1 MIDWSYCRE
10 QSVMRETVIQPHR
23 PARLLP
29 RPNVIAIVMLAMLAS
44 ACGGGGG
51 FNNGGGGGSGSDWQP
66 GVFAD
71 YNTFYARCASPRSGT
86 NPATNQPYPDRQG
99 TTTDENNFLRS
110 YSNDTYLWY
119 SEITDRDPGLY
130 NDPLAY
136 FDLLKTNDTT
146 ASGAPKDKFHFTYPS
161 DQWYQLSQSGVEA
174 GYGVQW
180 ALLSTTPP
188 RELLVAYTE
197 PNTPA
202 TNLPMPLARGASI
215 LFIDGVDINDNTQA
229 GVDTLNAGIYPSG
242 TGETHTFTVLDL
254 GSATPR
260 DVMLTSENI
269 TSTPVQH
276 TQVFAIATGNVGY
289 MLFNDHIATAEQELI
304 DAVNQLNAFNGG
316 QGIDDLVL
324 DIRYNGGGYLDI
336 ASELAYMI
344 AGPAPTAGQT
354 FEETQFNDK
363 YPNTDPLTGQ
373 ALTPMLFHS
382 KTQGFSAPAGQNLPT
397 LNLSRVYVLTGAGTC
412 SASESVINGLRGVG
426 VNVYQIGSTTCGKP
440 YGFYP
445 TDDCGTTYFT
455 IQFRGINAAGFGDYT
470 DGFSPDNTPAGSAGT
485 AIPGCSVADD
495 FNNQLGDLAEG
506 RLSVALAY
514 RDGAACPSP
523 TGYAPPGTLSKL
535 SAPRAAAEVFVPKS
549 VWRTNRIF
557 RR

>member
-1 MIDWSYCRE
+1 ME
-10 QSVMRETVIQPHR
+10 PEVMRDSVIPVYR
-23 PARLLP
+23 SLRLLP
-29 RPNVIAIVMLAMLAS
+29 RPTAIAAVILAALAVAS
-44 ACGGGGG
+44 CGGGGG
-51 FNNGGGGGSGSDWQP
+51 GGNLGNAGGGSNSDWVS
-66 GVFAD
+66 GVFED
-71 YNTFYARCASPRSGT
+71 YNTFYARCESPRSGT
-86 NPATNQPYPDRQG
+86 NPATNSPYPDVQG

-130 NDPLAY
+130 SDPLAY
-136 FDLLKTNDTT
+136 FDLLKTT
-146 ASGAPKDKFHFTYPS
+146 AMTPSGQPKDKFHFTYPS
-161 DQWYQLSQSGVEA
+161 DAWYQLSQSGVES

-202 TNLPMPLARGASI
+202 TNLPIPLARGAKI
-215 LFIDGVDINDNTQA
+215 LFIDGVDIDDNTQT
-229 GVDTLNAGIYPSG
+229 GVDTLNAGIYPASA
-242 TGETHTFTVLDL
+242 GETHTFTVLDL
-254 GSATPR
+254 GSASPR

-269 TSTPVQH
+269 TSTPVQNTH
-276 TQVFAIATGNVGY
+276 VLTTMTGNVGY

-304 DAVNQLNAFNGG
+304 DAVNQLIAFNGG

-344 AGPAPTAGQT
+344 AGPTQTAGQT
-354 FEETQFNDK
+354 FEELQFNDK

-373 ALTPMLFHS
+373 ALTPTPFHS
-382 KTQGFSAPAGQNLPT
+382 TTQNFSVPSGQALPT
-397 LNLSRVYVLTGAGTC
+397 LNLSRVYVLTGSGTC
-412 SASESVINGLRGVG
+412 SASESIINSLRGIG
-426 VNVYQIGSTTCGKP
+426 VDVYQIGSTTCGKP

-445 TDDCGTTYFT
+445 TDNCGTTYFT
-455 IQFRGINAAGFGDYT
+455 IQFRGVNAAGFGDYT

-485 AIPGCSVADD
+485 TIPGCSVADD
-495 FNNQLGDLAEG
+495 FNNALGDPAEG
-506 RLSVALAY
+506 RLAVALAY

-523 TGYAPPGTLSKL
+523 TGYAPPGTLGKT
-535 SAPRAAAEVFVPKS
+535 SAPSAAPEVYVPKS
-549 VWRTNRIF
+549 LWRTNRIF
-557 RR
+557 RQ